1 MNCIGYVNEVFESIL
16 HGNDVGKSEL
26 ADAIDKATRR
36 GLPIPPGVLFYV
48 AATLRMDDDD
58 KEDKK

>member
-1 MNCIGYVNEVFESIL
+1 MNSIGYANEVFESIL

-26 ADAIDKATRR
+26 ADAIEKALRR

-48 AATLRMDDDD
+48 AATLRLADDDEEA
-58 KEDKK
+58 KQ